1 MSAQTDKRRPYV
13 RSMAS
18 WWMRDPYFIRYMAME
33 ATSVLVAVY
42 AVILLVGLAR
52 LSQGEAAYN
61 GWLDALKSPL
71 SVGFH
76 VLILLVFAYH
86 TWSWFKIMPKTM
98 PTIYVGGAPLPQPAI
113 TWTGVVVAVVLN
125 LLVLAILMGVKP

>member
-1 MSAQTDKRRPYV
+1 MSAQMDKRRPYV

-18 WWMRDPYFIRYMAME
+18 WWTRDPYFIRYMAME
-33 ATSVLVAVY
+33 ATSVLVAIY

-61 GWLDALKSPL
+61 GWLDALKSQW

-76 VLILLVFAYH
+76 LLILLVFAYH

-98 PTIYVGGAPLPQPAI
+98 PTLYWGGARVPQPAI
-113 TWTGVVVAVVLN
+113 TWTGVAVAVVLN
-125 LLVLAILMGVKP
+125 LLLLAILMGVTP

>member
-1 MSAQTDKRRPYV
+1 MSAQMDKRRPYV
-13 RSMAS
+13 RSMAG
-18 WWMRDPYFIRYMAME
+18 WWTRDPYYIRYMAME

-61 GWLDALKSPL
+61 GWLSALKNPW

-98 PTIYVGGAPLPQPAI
+98 PTIYLGGTKLPQPAI